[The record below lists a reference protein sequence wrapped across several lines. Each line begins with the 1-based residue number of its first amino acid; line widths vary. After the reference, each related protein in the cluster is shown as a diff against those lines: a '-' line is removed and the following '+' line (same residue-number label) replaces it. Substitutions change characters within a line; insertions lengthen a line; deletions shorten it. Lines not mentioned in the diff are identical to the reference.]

1 MIFFAMKL
9 RYWCLILLVLFIGSF
24 VGRAYADDRFISPG
38 IKFGYTF
45 GEGGGVTVGA
55 EVSYIVWYNNLAHA
69 VVLNL
74 DICGNEDKLKFN
86 KMHLGYQISRGVG
99 VEAGPTMFW
108 TDKGVYFGASVTPF
122 AGIIIPYAYYSYTV
136 AFNKKKVLNEAGML
150 LKLPMAIEGHE
161 FSIGL
166 N

>member
-1 MIFFAMKL
+1 MKYKPIF
-9 RYWCLILLVLFIGSF
+9 ILLIMIIFANRGAADE
-24 VGRAYADDRFISPG
+24 GRYISPG

-69 VVLNL
+69 AVLNL

-86 KMHLGYQISRGVG
+86 KIHLGYQISRGVG
-99 VEAGPTMFW
+99 IEAGPTMFW
-108 TDKGVYFGASVTPF
+108 TDKGMHFGASVTPF
-122 AGIIIPYAYYSYTV
+122 AGIIIPYAYYSITV
-136 AFNKKKVLNEAGML
+136 AFNKKNMLNEAGIL
-150 LKLPMAIEGHE
+150 LKLPIPVPGHE